1 MRSCTLVGLA
11 LSLAAG
17 AGLLATPQARAA
29 DPNEPVKVKFETV
42 DTVELHGLFYPSGA
56 GKKAPTVLLLRK
68 VEGDTQVDEWGQ
80 LAKDLQG
87 KQNCAVLIFDWRGH
101 GDSTSV
107 SPGFWNDPTSPAISK
122 MSAFNVA
129 NYRKS
134 INPSK
139 PPESISIKDFSKG
152 YYPALVNDI
161 AAAKMFLDQKNDAG
175 ECNSS
180 NLILIGAEDGAT
192 LGVLWV
198 YTELCRFRFT
208 GGGNLLTA
216 TPIKPAQ
223 NPEGKDVTACIWLS
237 LSPTLGGVQEPVSK
251 WVTTIGKEKKVPMA
265 FVVGGEDTAAVSFAQ
280 KLFDKVKP
288 DKDAKVQLTGK
299 QVIKGTKLAGHALL
313 NDKLDGRSWILDTY
327 WKALKDDIVPPAWE
341 EKKMEESKAVW
352 MVPGAVRPIDAKVEK
367 DKKVLPVPLSAFQAV
382 P

>member
-1 MRSCTLVGLA
+1 MRSCTLFGLA
-11 LSLAAG
+11 LGLAASLS
-17 AGLLATPQARAA
+17 LLVQSQARGA
-29 DPNEPVKVKFETV
+29 DANDPVKVKFETV
-42 DTVELHGLFYPSGA
+42 DQVELHGLFYPSA
-56 GKKAPTVLLLRK
+56 VGKKAPTVLLLRK
-68 VEGDTQVDEWGQ
+68 VDGDTQVDEWGQ
-80 LAKDLQG
+80 LAKALQ
-87 KQNCAVLIFDWRGH
+87 KDQNCAVLIFDWRGH

-107 SPGFWNDPTSPAISK
+107 SSGFWNDRTSPAIAK
-122 MSAFNVA
+122 MSEFNVA
-129 NYRKS
+129 NYRKTY
-134 INPSK
+134 NPSK
-139 PPESISIKDFSKG
+139 PPESISIKDFSKS

-192 LGVLWV
+192 LGTLWA

-223 NPEGKDVTACIWLS
+223 NPEGKDVIACIWLS
-237 LSPTLGGVQEPVSK
+237 ISPTLGGIPQPVTRWVQF
-251 WVTTIGKEKKVPMA
+251 IGKEKKVPMA
-265 FVVGGEDTAAVSFAQ
+265 FVVGGEDSAGASFAQ
-280 KLFDKVKP
+280 KLFDSVKP
-288 DKDAKVQLTGK
+288 PKDAKVQLTGK

-313 NDKLDGRSWILDTY
+313 NDKLDGRSWILDSY
-327 WKALKDDIVPPAWE
+327 WKVLKDDVVPPAWE

-352 MVPGAVRPIDAKVEK
+352 MVPGTVRPIDAKIEK
-367 DKKVLPVPLSAFQAV
+367 DKKILPIPWTAFQNV